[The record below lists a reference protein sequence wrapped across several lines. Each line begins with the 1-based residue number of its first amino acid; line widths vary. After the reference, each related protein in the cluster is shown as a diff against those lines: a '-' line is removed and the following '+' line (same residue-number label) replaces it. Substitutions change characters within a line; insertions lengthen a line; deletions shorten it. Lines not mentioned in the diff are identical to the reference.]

1 MTRTDCKSDQMHKE
15 VISTIWSYGKF
26 CPPWETLISHWSHWS
41 DPNITWRPAGQGI
54 RSPRWLHLACFH
66 TPRSWCYET
75 GRNSCGSNGSYIYL
89 QFVYFDDR
97 EVPVIPVERSPASL
111 SSSCDSWRHC
121 RHIFIIMREAVQ
133 KKVFFRSCWNR
144 LK

>member
-15 VISTIWSYGKF
+15 VISTIWSDGKF
-26 CPPWETLISHWSHWS
+26 CPSWDTLISHWSRWS
-41 DPNITWRPAGQGI
+41 DPNITWQPAGQGI
-54 RSPRWLHLACFH
+54 RSPRWLHLACSH
-66 TPRSWCYET
+66 TPQSWCYET

-121 RHIFIIMREAVQ
+121 RHIFIIMREVVQ